1 MRIMPIMLF
10 ILILASCQ
18 SIQKEMVKEKPKEVE
33 IMESDISDIE
43 LVKEYIKNHYSSIE
57 KRINTIA
64 HIALPDPYCIEG
76 LKLYRVMLYQNLA
89 MDPVPPPESR
99 IFIVTS
105 DGDVA
110 TSYELKEILKKMNI
124 VPHSEEEAAN
134 IAVAIN
140 LYYESVVALGPDSLT
155 SSGEDSIYQ
164 ANIPKN
170 IRGKVIKPIAQ
181 KHDNYYEVTLYT
193 FEKTSEAISFIR
205 RKAIYSL
212 KKVKMKIG
220 EGNFDIEEF
229 TEWAT
234 PLE

>member
-1 MRIMPIMLF
+1 M
-10 ILILASCQ
+10 
-18 SIQKEMVKEKPKEVE
+18 QKEMVKEKPKEVE
-33 IMESDISDIE
+33 TMGSDISDIE
-43 LVKEYIKNHYSSIE
+43 LVKEYIKNHYSSIKE
-57 KRINTIA
+57 RINTIA
-64 HIALPDPYCIEG
+64 HFALPDPYCIEG
-76 LKLYRVMLYQNLA
+76 LKLYRVKLYQNLA

-110 TSYELKEILKKMNI
+110 TNYELKEVLKKINI

-140 LYYESVVALGPDSLT
+140 LCRESVVALGPDSLT

-164 ANIPKN
+164 ANIPED
-170 IRGKVIKPIAQ
+170 IRRKVIKPIAQ

-193 FEKTSEAISFIR
+193 FEKTSEAISFSH
-205 RKAIYSL
+205 RKDIYSL

-220 EGNFDIEEF
+220 EGIYDIEEF
-229 TEWAT
+229 KEWVT

>member
-1 MRIMPIMLF
+1 MRIIPIILF
-10 ILILASCQ
+10 ILILVSCQ
-18 SIQKEMVKEKPKEVE
+18 SVQKEMVKEKPKEVE
-33 IMESDISDIE
+33 MMESDTSDIE
-43 LVKEYIKNHYSSIE
+43 LVKEHIKNHYSSI
-57 KRINTIA
+57 KDRINTIA
-64 HIALPDPYCIEG
+64 QFVLPDPYCIKG
-76 LKLYRVMLYQNLA
+76 LKLYRVVLYQNFAL
-89 MDPVPPPESR
+89 DPVPPPESR

-110 TSYELKEILKKMNI
+110 TNYELEEVLKRMNI
-124 VPHSEEEAAN
+124 VPHSEEEAVN

-140 LYYESVVALGPDSLT
+140 LCNESVVALGPDSLT

-170 IRGKVIKPIAQ
+170 IRRKVIKPMAQ

-193 FEKTSEAISFIR
+193 FEKTSEAVSFSS
-205 RKAIYSL
+205 RKHIYFL

-220 EGNFDIEEF
+220 EGIYEF